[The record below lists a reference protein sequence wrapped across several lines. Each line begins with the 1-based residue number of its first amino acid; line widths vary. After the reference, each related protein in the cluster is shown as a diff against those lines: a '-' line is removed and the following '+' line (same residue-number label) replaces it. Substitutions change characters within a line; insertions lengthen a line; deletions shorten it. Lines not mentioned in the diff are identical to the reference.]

1 MSYFSLYQVAGL
13 ATVVQ
18 GAALERGAGTS
29 LREYVMPFHIETLS
43 LISALQTA
51 LMALMLWAGTYGDAG
66 RVRRSL
72 RLRSAALVVEAVGW
86 SSLAAHT
93 YLSPAALLLGGNA
106 FNLVAQGM
114 SVIALRMLLGEALR
128 GRLVIAVGVLGWLGV
143 AWFGLVEPNYQARV
157 LWGSLAIG
165 INILLSVEALIGV
178 TVRRSSRARTVLL
191 AVFAMAAA
199 LLIWR
204 NLQLWLGDSQL
215 QGITI
220 ASNINFFYVMF
231 SGLQPLFAG
240 IGFLLLYNEILQQE
254 LRLLAR
260 IDPLTGVSNRLAIN
274 EATTLMLAHS
284 ARYRQ
289 PLGVLMLDADHFKN
303 VNDRFGHNGGD
314 KVLRSLVVS
323 IRATLRD
330 SDLIGR
336 VGGEEF
342 VVLSP
347 GADLASAMLLAER
360 VRSTVENTPLVI
372 DGQPLT
378 LTVSVGVAV
387 AAVNDRDG
395 TALLQRADAALYE
408 AKRAGRNRVQAGVQR
423 DQQPIGNEPWV
434 INPSR

>member
-29 LREYVMPFHIETLS
+29 LRDYVMPFHIETLS

-72 RLRSAALVVEAVGW
+72 RIRSAALVVEAVGW
-86 SSLAAHT
+86 SLLAAHA
-93 YLSPAALLLGGNA
+93 YLPQGVLLLGGNA
-106 FNLVAQGM
+106 FNLLAQGM

-128 GRLVIAVGVLGWLGV
+128 GRLVVAVGLLGWLGV
-143 AWFGLVEPNYQARV
+143 AWFGLAEPNYQARV

-165 INILLSVEALIGV
+165 INILLSVEALVGV
-178 TVRRSSRARTVLL
+178 AVRRSSRARTVLL
-191 AVFAMAAA
+191 GVFAMAAA

-204 NLQLWLGDSQL
+204 NIQLWIGGYQL
-215 QGITI
+215 PGITT
-220 ASNINFFYVMF
+220 ASNINFFYVML

>member
-1 MSYFSLYQVAGL
+1 MSFQ
-13 ATVVQ
+13 
-18 GAALERGAGTS
+18 
-29 LREYVMPFHIETLS
+29 IETLS

-72 RLRSAALVVEAVGW
+72 RIRSAALLVEAVGW
-86 SSLAAHT
+86 SSLAAHA
-93 YLSPAALLLGGNA
+93 YLPQSAMLLGGNA
-106 FNLVAQGM
+106 FNLLAQGM

-128 GRLVIAVGVLGWLGV
+128 ARLVVAVGVLGWFGV
-143 AWFGLVEPNYQARV
+143 AWFGLIQPNYQARV

-165 INILLSVEALIGV
+165 VNILLSVEALLGV
-178 TVRRSSRARTVLL
+178 AVRRRSRARTVLL
-191 AVFAMAAA
+191 GVFAMAAA

-204 NLQLWLGDSQL
+204 NIQLWMGDYQL
-215 QGITI
+215 PGITT
-220 ASNINFFYVMF
+220 ASNTNFFYVMF

-260 IDPLTGVSNRLAIN
+260 IDPLTGVSNRLAID
-274 EATTLMLAHS
+274 EATTMMLAHS

-289 PLGVLMLDADHFKN
+289 SLAVLMLDADHFKS

-314 KVLRSLVVS
+314 KVLRSLVFS

-347 GADLASAMLLAER
+347 GADMASAMLLAER
-360 VRSTVENTPLVI
+360 VRSTVEHTPLVI
-372 DGQPLT
+372 DGQSLT

-387 AAVNDRDG
+387 AALNESDG
-395 TALLQRADAALYE
+395 TVLLQRADAALYE
-408 AKRAGRNRVQAGVQR
+408 AKRAGRNRVEAAVDKRREPAGV
-423 DQQPIGNEPWV
+423 DSLIV
-434 INPSR
+434 NPSS

>member
-1 MSYFSLYQVAGL
+1 MSFQ
-13 ATVVQ
+13 
-18 GAALERGAGTS
+18 
-29 LREYVMPFHIETLS
+29 IETLS

-72 RLRSAALVVEAVGW
+72 RIRSAALLVEAVGW
-86 SSLAAHT
+86 SSLAAHA
-93 YLSPAALLLGGNA
+93 YLPQSAMLLGGNA
-106 FNLVAQGM
+106 FNLLAQGM

-128 GRLVIAVGVLGWLGV
+128 ARLVVAVGVLGWFGV
-143 AWFGLVEPNYQARV
+143 AWFGLIQPNYQARV

-165 INILLSVEALIGV
+165 VNILLSVEALLGV
-178 TVRRSSRARTVLL
+178 AVRRRSRARTVLL
-191 AVFAMAAA
+191 GVFAMAAA

-204 NLQLWLGDSQL
+204 NIQLWMGDYQL
-215 QGITI
+215 PGITT
-220 ASNINFFYVMF
+220 ASNTNFFYVMF

-260 IDPLTGVSNRLAIN
+260 IDPLTGVSNRLAID
-274 EATTLMLAHS
+274 EATTMMLAHS

-289 PLGVLMLDADHFKN
+289 SLAVLMLDADHFKS

-314 KVLRSLVVS
+314 KVLRSRVFS

-347 GADLASAMLLAER
+347 GADMASAMLLAER
-360 VRSTVENTPLVI
+360 VRSTVEHTPLVI
-372 DGQPLT
+372 DGQSLT

-387 AAVNDRDG
+387 AALNESDG
-395 TALLQRADAALYE
+395 TVLLQRADAALYE
-408 AKRAGRNRVQAGVQR
+408 AKRAGRNRVEAAVDKRREPAGV
-423 DQQPIGNEPWV
+423 DSLIV
-434 INPSR
+434 NPSS

>member
-1 MSYFSLYQVAGL
+1 MS
-13 ATVVQ
+13 
-18 GAALERGAGTS
+18 
-29 LREYVMPFHIETLS
+29 FHIETLS

-72 RLRSAALVVEAVGW
+72 RIRSAALLVEALGW

-93 YLSPAALLLGGNA
+93 YLPQAAMVLGGNA
-106 FNLVAQGM
+106 FNLLAQGM

-128 GRLVIAVGVLGWLGV
+128 ARLVVAVGVLGWLGV
-143 AWFGLVEPNYQARV
+143 AWFGLIEPNYQARV

-165 INILLSVEALIGV
+165 VNILLSVEALLGV
-178 TVRRSSRARTVLL
+178 SVRRRSRARTVLMG
-191 AVFAMAAA
+191 VFAMAAA

-204 NLQLWLGDSQL
+204 NIQLWMADYQL
-215 QGITI
+215 PGITA
-220 ASNINFFYVMF
+220 ASNTNFFYVMF

-260 IDPLTGVSNRLAIN
+260 IDPLTGVSNRLAID
-274 EATTLMLAHS
+274 EATTMMLAHS

-289 PLGVLMLDADHFKN
+289 SLAVLMLDADHFKS

-314 KVLRSLVVS
+314 KVLRSLVFS

-347 GADLASAMLLAER
+347 GADMASAMLLAER
-360 VRSTVENTPLVI
+360 VRSTVEQTPLVI
-372 DGQPLT
+372 DGQSLT

-387 AAVNDRDG
+387 AALNESDG
-395 TALLQRADAALYE
+395 TALLKRADAALYG
-408 AKRAGRNRVQAGVQR
+408 AKRAGRNRVEAAVDKR
-423 DQQPIGNEPWV
+423 REPASV
-434 INPSR
+434 ESLIVNPSS

>member
-1 MSYFSLYQVAGL
+1 
-13 ATVVQ
+13 
-18 GAALERGAGTS
+18 
-29 LREYVMPFHIETLS
+29 MPFQIETLS

-51 LMALMLWAGTYGDAG
+51 LMAVMLWAGTYGDAG

-72 RLRSAALVVEAVGW
+72 RIRSSALVVEALGW
-86 SSLAAHT
+86 GTLAAHA
-93 YLSPAALLLGGNA
+93 YLPPAMLVLGGNA
-106 FNLVAQGM
+106 FNLLAQGM

-128 GRLVIAVGVLGWLGV
+128 GRLVLAVGVFGWLGV

-157 LWGSLAIG
+157 LWGSLAIM
-165 INILLSVEALIGV
+165 INILLSVEALVGV
-178 TVRRSSRARTVLL
+178 TVRRSSRARSVLL
-191 AVFAMAAA
+191 SVFAMAAA

-204 NLQLWLGDSQL
+204 NIQLWLGDYQL
-215 QGITI
+215 HGITV
-220 ASNINFFYVMF
+220 ASNTNFFYVMF

-284 ARYRQ
+284 TRYRQ

-314 KVLRSLVVS
+314 KVLRSLVFS

-347 GADLASAMLLAER
+347 GADLANAMLLAER
-360 VRSTVENTPLVI
+360 VRATVEKTPLII
-372 DGQPLT
+372 DGQSLT

-387 AAVNDRDG
+387 AASNDRDG
-395 TALLQRADAALYE
+395 TALLQRADAALYA
-408 AKRAGRNRVQAGVQR
+408 AKRAGRNRVEAAAEKGAVHR
-423 DQQPIGNEPWV
+423 LTEPLV
-434 INPSR
+434 

>member
-1 MSYFSLYQVAGL
+1 MSFQ
-13 ATVVQ
+13 
-18 GAALERGAGTS
+18 
-29 LREYVMPFHIETLS
+29 IETLS

-72 RLRSAALVVEAVGW
+72 RIRSAALLVEAVGW
-86 SSLAAHT
+86 SSLAAHAH
-93 YLSPAALLLGGNA
+93 LPQSAMLLGGNA
-106 FNLVAQGM
+106 FNLLAQGM

-128 GRLVIAVGVLGWLGV
+128 ARLVVAVGVLGWFGV
-143 AWFGLVEPNYQARV
+143 AWFGLIQPNYQVRV

-165 INILLSVEALIGV
+165 VNILLSVEALLGV
-178 TVRRSSRARTVLL
+178 AVRRRSRARTVLL
-191 AVFAMAAA
+191 GVFAMAAA

-204 NLQLWLGDSQL
+204 NIQLWMGDYQL
-215 QGITI
+215 PGITT
-220 ASNINFFYVMF
+220 ASNTNFFYVMF

-260 IDPLTGVSNRLAIN
+260 IDPLTGVSNRLAID
-274 EATTLMLAHS
+274 EATTMMLAHS

-289 PLGVLMLDADHFKN
+289 SLAVLMLDADHFKS

-314 KVLRSLVVS
+314 KVLRSLVFS

-347 GADLASAMLLAER
+347 GADMASAMLLAER
-360 VRSTVENTPLVI
+360 VRSTVEHTPLVI
-372 DGQPLT
+372 DGQSLT

-387 AAVNDRDG
+387 AALNESDG
-395 TALLQRADAALYE
+395 TVLLQRADAALYE
-408 AKRAGRNRVQAGVQR
+408 AKRAGRNRVEAAVDKRREPAGV
-423 DQQPIGNEPWV
+423 DSLIV
-434 INPSR
+434 NPSS

>member
-1 MSYFSLYQVAGL
+1 MSFQ
-13 ATVVQ
+13 
-18 GAALERGAGTS
+18 
-29 LREYVMPFHIETLS
+29 IETLS

-72 RLRSAALVVEAVGW
+72 RIRSAALLVEAVGW
-86 SSLAAHT
+86 SSLAAHA
-93 YLSPAALLLGGNA
+93 YLPQSAMLLGGNA
-106 FNLVAQGM
+106 FTLLAQGM

-128 GRLVIAVGVLGWLGV
+128 ARLVVAVGVLGWFGV
-143 AWFGLVEPNYQARV
+143 AWFGLIQPNYQVRV

-165 INILLSVEALIGV
+165 VNILLSVEALLGV
-178 TVRRSSRARTVLL
+178 AVRRRSRARTVLL
-191 AVFAMAAA
+191 GVFAMAAA

-204 NLQLWLGDSQL
+204 NIQLWMGDYQL
-215 QGITI
+215 PGITT
-220 ASNINFFYVMF
+220 ASNTNFFYVMF

-260 IDPLTGVSNRLAIN
+260 IDPLTGVSNRLAID
-274 EATTLMLAHS
+274 EATTMMLAHS

-289 PLGVLMLDADHFKN
+289 SLAVLMLDADHFKS

-314 KVLRSLVVS
+314 KVLRSLVFS

-347 GADLASAMLLAER
+347 GADMASAMLLAER
-360 VRSTVENTPLVI
+360 VRSTVEHTPLVI
-372 DGQPLT
+372 DGQSLT

-387 AAVNDRDG
+387 AALNESDG
-395 TALLQRADAALYE
+395 TVLLQRADAALYE
-408 AKRAGRNRVQAGVQR
+408 AKRAGRNRVEAAVDKRREPAGV
-423 DQQPIGNEPWV
+423 DSLIV
-434 INPSR
+434 NPSS

>member
-1 MSYFSLYQVAGL
+1 MS
-13 ATVVQ
+13 
-18 GAALERGAGTS
+18 
-29 LREYVMPFHIETLS
+29 FHIETLS

-72 RLRSAALVVEAVGW
+72 RIRSAALLVEALGW
-86 SSLAAHT
+86 SSLAAHA
-93 YLSPAALLLGGNA
+93 YLPQSAMLLGGNA
-106 FNLVAQGM
+106 FNLLAQGM

-128 GRLVIAVGVLGWLGV
+128 ARLVVAVGVLGWLGV
-143 AWFGLVEPNYQARV
+143 AWFGLIEPNYQARV

-165 INILLSVEALIGV
+165 VNILLSVEALLGV
-178 TVRRSSRARTVLL
+178 SVRRRSRARTVLMG
-191 AVFAMAAA
+191 VFAMAAA

-204 NLQLWLGDSQL
+204 NIQLWMADYQL
-215 QGITI
+215 PGITT
-220 ASNINFFYVMF
+220 ASNTNFFYVMF

-260 IDPLTGVSNRLAIN
+260 IDPLTGVSNRLAID
-274 EATTLMLAHS
+274 EATTMMLAHS

-289 PLGVLMLDADHFKN
+289 SLAVLMLDADHFKS

-314 KVLRSLVVS
+314 KVLRSLVFS

-347 GADLASAMLLAER
+347 GADMASAMLLAER
-360 VRSTVENTPLVI
+360 VRSTVEQTPLVI
-372 DGQPLT
+372 DGQSLT

-387 AAVNDRDG
+387 AALNESDG
-395 TALLQRADAALYE
+395 TALLKRADAALYG
-408 AKRAGRNRVQAGVQR
+408 AKRAGRNRVEAAVDKR
-423 DQQPIGNEPWV
+423 REPASV
-434 INPSR
+434 ESLIVNPSS